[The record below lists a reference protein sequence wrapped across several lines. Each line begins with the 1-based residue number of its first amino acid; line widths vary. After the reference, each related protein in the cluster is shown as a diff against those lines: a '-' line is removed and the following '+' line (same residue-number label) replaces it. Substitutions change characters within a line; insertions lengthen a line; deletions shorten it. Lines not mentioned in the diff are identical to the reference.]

1 MMIRFPLANGQMF
14 YAKMTQESMQ
24 VATRIEEAVA
34 AHLSPRPEDIA
45 YMASWMAINEATYGS
60 YPPDFGMEDT

>member
-24 VATRIEEAVA
+24 VAVRIEEAVE
-34 AHLSPRPEDIA
+34 AHELPRPEDLA

-60 YPPDFGMEDT
+60 YPLGFGME

>member
-24 VATRIEEAVA
+24 VAIRIEEAVN
-34 AHLSPRPEDIA
+34 AHQLPRPEDLE

-60 YPPDFGMEDT
+60 YPRDFGMEDA